1 MSLVETLSRGGRG
14 IGKCL
19 YQENNAY
26 SGKVE
31 AVRAVEVFFYNRKRD
46 KMKLYKDENGGSFRK
61 P

>member
-1 MSLVETLSRGGRG
+1 LVEALGRGGRG
-14 IGKCL
+14 IEKCL

-31 AVRAVEVFFYNRKRD
+31 TVRAVEVFFYNRKRD
-46 KMKLYKDENGGSFRK
+46 NVKLYKDENGGSFRK